1 MNAILTGLN
10 TLAAILGYNNYDSF
24 DFVKEDFIKVLET
37 LHVQMIC
44 KEDESYVLENQK
56 ALKDLY
62 TLEGKNKYELI
73 EFDSFYIIYDKENDS
88 IVERKDGASPYQKL
102 EGVLLIFV
110 PSEITKNE
118 SLYLYANEKSVYDVQ
133 KDTSVDNGYINT
145 ITNNNTEE
153 PGEYYLFDSYGTD
166 HLRSIDKAF
175 YFEHLRGRHG
185 KNENGTCGVVA
196 SQVLLGYY
204 DSFFDD
210 SIIPETYDIT
220 TTFDND
226 ITSYNVQ
233 SPGSGE
239 DFHQYLI
246 NYLSTIGITNNGQ
259 GMNIYEEKDLIC
271 KYLRSRGFDFHERWV
286 EGNWGD
292 AISNTASDTIRNTI
306 EDNRPI
312 FVGARGHATVA
323 YACDDKYIYVYDG
336 WGDVRRTVWATT
348 DTSMFNTN
356 RNPHT
361 VDISGWKSKHS
372 HSNNYYST
380 LTNMYHCTCGY
391 MWK

>member
-24 DFVKEDFIKVLET
+24 DFVKEDFIKVSET

-204 DSFFDD
+204 DSFF
-210 SIIPETYDIT
+210 
-220 TTFDND
+220 
-226 ITSYNVQ
+226 
-233 SPGSGE
+233 
-239 DFHQYLI
+239 
-246 NYLSTIGITNNGQ
+246 
-259 GMNIYEEKDLIC
+259 
-271 KYLRSRGFDFHERWV
+271 
-286 EGNWGD
+286 
-292 AISNTASDTIRNTI
+292 
-306 EDNRPI
+306 
-312 FVGARGHATVA
+312 
-323 YACDDKYIYVYDG
+323 
-336 WGDVRRTVWATT
+336 
-348 DTSMFNTN
+348 
-356 RNPHT
+356 
-361 VDISGWKSKHS
+361 
-372 HSNNYYST
+372 
-380 LTNMYHCTCGY
+380 
-391 MWK
+391 